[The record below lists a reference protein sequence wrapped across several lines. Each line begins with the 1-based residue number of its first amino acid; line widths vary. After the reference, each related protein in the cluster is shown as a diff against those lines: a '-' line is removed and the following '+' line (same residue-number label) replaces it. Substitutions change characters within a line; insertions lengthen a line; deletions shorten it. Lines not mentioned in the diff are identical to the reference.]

1 MDELALKKILKRH
14 VFEVKVKIKLIIYYK
29 SKKTSSIIMQNNM
42 SKSALPD
49 GDRSHVIYEF
59 SCPERACSSSKIS
72 YIGLTNCTLRERLRG
87 HKYKGSIFEHFRRIH
102 NKSPILEDLLSSTK
116 ILYFCD
122 NRKDLSVFEALFIKK
137 WKPTLNENTRDFT
150 CLKLHIS

>member
-1 MDELALKKILKRH
+1 
-14 VFEVKVKIKLIIYYK
+14 
-29 SKKTSSIIMQNNM
+29 MQNNL

-49 GDRSHVIYEF
+49 GDRRHVIYEF
-59 SCPERACSSSKIS
+59 NCPERACSSSKKS

-87 HKYKGSIFEHFRRIH
+87 HKYKGSIFEHFRRVH
-102 NKSPILEDLLSSTK
+102 NKSPILEDLLDSTK

-137 WKPTLNENTRDFT
+137 CKPILNENTRDFT
-150 CLKLHIS
+150 CLKLNIS